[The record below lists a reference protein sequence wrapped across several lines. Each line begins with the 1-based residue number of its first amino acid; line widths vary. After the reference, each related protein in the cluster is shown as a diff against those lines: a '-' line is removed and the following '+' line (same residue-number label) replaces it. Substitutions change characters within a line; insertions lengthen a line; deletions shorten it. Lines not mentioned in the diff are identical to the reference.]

1 MPDCDYCSE
10 SFGGESDYLD
20 HLAAD
25 HEDELGP
32 IDRRK
37 VENRG
42 AGPTDLLANL
52 PTGPI
57 ALVLVIAATVGVIVY
72 VTFFLGGSGTG
83 TGPGSGQPYNIGS
96 VHYHGTMEMSVLGDP
111 VDFSQDRYQFS
122 TTGVRAFHFEGGGGR
137 RWHAHAQGVTLHWAM
152 QSLGINVTRNTVTF
166 EGTIYRDSDPNVS
179 VAVTVNGQ
187 SVTPSK
193 YVLREGDQVRI
204 AVTRA

>member
-72 VTFFLGGSGTG
+72 VTFFLGGSGN
-83 TGPGSGQPYNIGS
+83 GPGSGQPYNLRS
-96 VHYHGTMEMSVLGDP
+96 VHYHGTMEMTVLGDP
-111 VDFSQDRYQFS
+111 VDFSQPKYQLQ
-122 TTGVRAFHFEGGGGR
+122 ADPFHFESNNGR
-137 RWHAHAQGVTLHWAM
+137 RWHVHAQGVTLHWAM

-166 EGTIYRDSDPNVS
+166 EGTIYRDSDPNVN

-204 AVTRA
+204 AVTRP